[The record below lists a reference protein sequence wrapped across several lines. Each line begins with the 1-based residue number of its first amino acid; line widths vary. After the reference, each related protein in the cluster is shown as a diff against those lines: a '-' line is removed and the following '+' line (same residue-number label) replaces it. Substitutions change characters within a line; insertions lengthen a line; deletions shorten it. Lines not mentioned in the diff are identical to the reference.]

1 MDKIF
6 KMNGKKEKDIIDSVI
21 GQLGDGIWE
30 NSPRMEKYWQNMDIE
45 GDTFSVERGWYKD
58 YSWRPNGR
66 SWRYSE
72 SGFAR
77 KSDVWVINWVANKIM
92 EIVRIERKDVSEDSN
107 HSWPTG
113 DNDASMYIT
122 RDEDITF
129 GEAIAFAKKLKM
141 LAKSLEE
148 GLDEMR
154 RFDDDK

>member
-6 KMNGKKEKDIIDSVI
+6 KMNGKKERDIIDSVI

-58 YSWRPNGR
+58 YSSWRPNGR
-66 SWRYSE
+66 GWRYSE

-92 EIVRIERKDVSEDSN
+92 EIVRIERKDASGEDG
-107 HSWPTG
+107 WPAG
-113 DNDASMYIT
+113 DNDASLYIS

-129 GEAIAFAKKLKM
+129 GEAVAFAKKLKM

-148 GLDEMR
+148 GLNEMR